1 MTRVS
6 GRRRV
11 LDDWHQGTIPDNADI
26 DPEAVVETSY
36 SFELYR
42 STRSVGFSIGS
53 GSSLYLGT
61 MLDVG
66 ERGRVSIGEFC
77 LLNGA
82 RIICDCDVTIGDYAL
97 ISWNVVLMDSYRL
110 PHDSLDRR
118 RLLEQSTG
126 ENRRDID
133 GYEAPRPIRIGRNV
147 WIGFD
152 SCGLPGVTIGEGAVV
167 GARSVVVQDVEP
179 YTVVAGN
186 PARVV
191 RKLHAS

>member
-1 MTRVS
+1 MARVS
-6 GRRRV
+6 GQRTV
-11 LDDWHQGTIPDNADI
+11 PDDWHPGTIPDNADI
-26 DPEAVVETSY
+26 DPAAVVETSY

-42 STRSVGFSIGS
+42 STQPVGFSIGS

-82 RIICDCDVTIGDYAL
+82 RIICDSNVTIGDYAL

-110 PHDSLDRR
+110 PHDRVDRR
-118 RLLEQSTG
+118 QLLEQTTG
-126 ENRRDID
+126 ESRRDID
-133 GYEAPRPIRIGRNV
+133 GYKEPRPIRIGRNV

-152 SCGLPGVTIGEGAVV
+152 SCILPGVTIGEGAVV
-167 GARSVVVQDVEP
+167 GARSVVVRDVEP